1 MEESSTLCERTHKRP
16 PIVTSGTRR
25 TRNGG
30 AGVGDLSAD
39 LAVAGPPVHLFPQGR
54 VRGRIHHTALS
65 AASPGRYLRPVAM
78 FRLQGSKVLAVDM
91 TGDAV
96 KAKNGSMVAYDGQMA
111 FKKLTGGGEGIR
123 GMVTRRLT
131 GEQMTVM
138 EVRGHGTCW
147 FADRAAEIN
156 LVDLQGD
163 KLYVESSNLLATDA
177 GLRTGTTFTGLR
189 GASQGNG
196 LFTTTVEGHGQ
207 AAIMSDGPAV
217 VLRVSAQYP
226 LTVDPGAY
234 VAHQGNLRQ
243 SFQSGVT
250 FRTFLGEGG
259 GEAFQIRFEGD
270 GLVYVQPSERNTI
283 AGDV

>member
-1 MEESSTLCERTHKRP
+1 
-16 PIVTSGTRR
+16 
-25 TRNGG
+25 
-30 AGVGDLSAD
+30 
-39 LAVAGPPVHLFPQGR
+39 
-54 VRGRIHHTALS
+54 
-65 AASPGRYLRPVAM
+65 M
-78 FRLQGSKVLAVDM
+78 FRLQSSKVLAVDL

-111 FKKLTGGGEGIR
+111 FKKLTGGGEGLR

-131 GEQMTVM
+131 GEQMTLM
-138 EVRGHGTCW
+138 EVKGHGTCF
-147 FADRAAEIN
+147 FADRASEIN
-156 LVDLQGD
+156 LVTLNGER
-163 KLYVESSNLLATDA
+163 LYVESSNLLATDG

-196 LFTTTVEGHGQ
+196 LFTTTIEGHGQ

-217 VLRVSAQYP
+217 LLRVGPQYP

-250 FRTFLGEGG
+250 FRTLIGEGG

-270 GLVYVQPSERNTI
+270 GVVYVQPSERNTI

>member
-1 MEESSTLCERTHKRP
+1 
-16 PIVTSGTRR
+16 
-25 TRNGG
+25 
-30 AGVGDLSAD
+30 
-39 LAVAGPPVHLFPQGR
+39 
-54 VRGRIHHTALS
+54 
-65 AASPGRYLRPVAM
+65 M
-78 FRLQGSKVLAVDM
+78 FRLQSSKVLAVDL

-111 FKKLTGGGEGIR
+111 FKKLTGGGEGLR

-131 GEQMTVM
+131 GEQMTLM
-138 EVRGHGTCW
+138 EVKGHGTCF
-147 FADRAAEIN
+147 FADRASEIN
-156 LVDLQGD
+156 LVTLNGER
-163 KLYVESSNLLATDA
+163 LYVESSNLLATDG

-196 LFTTTVEGHGQ
+196 LFTTTIEGHGQ

-217 VLRVSAQYP
+217 LLRVGPQYP

-234 VAHQGNLRQ
+234 VAHQGDLRQ

-250 FRTFLGEGG
+250 FRTFMGEGG

-270 GLVYVQPSERNTI
+270 GVVYVQPSERNTI

>member
-1 MEESSTLCERTHKRP
+1 
-16 PIVTSGTRR
+16 
-25 TRNGG
+25 
-30 AGVGDLSAD
+30 
-39 LAVAGPPVHLFPQGR
+39 
-54 VRGRIHHTALS
+54 
-65 AASPGRYLRPVAM
+65 M

-111 FKKLTGGGEGIR
+111 FKKLTGGGEGLR

-138 EVRGHGTCW
+138 EVRGQGTCW

-156 LVDLQGD
+156 LVRLQGE
-163 KLYVESSNLLATDA
+163 KLFVESSNLLATDA

-189 GASQGNG
+189 GPRRQRAVHHDRGG
-196 LFTTTVEGHGQ
+196 ARAGGDHVGRAGRGAAGQ
-207 AAIMSDGPAV
+207 RAVPADRRSG
-217 VLRVSAQYP
+217 RVHRTP
-226 LTVDPGAY
+226 
-234 VAHQGNLRQ
+234 GNLRQ
-243 SFQSGVT
+243 TFQSGVT

>member
-1 MEESSTLCERTHKRP
+1 
-16 PIVTSGTRR
+16 
-25 TRNGG
+25 
-30 AGVGDLSAD
+30 
-39 LAVAGPPVHLFPQGR
+39 
-54 VRGRIHHTALS
+54 
-65 AASPGRYLRPVAM
+65 M
-78 FRLQGSKVLAVDM
+78 FRLQESKVLAVDLA
-91 TGDAV
+91 GDAV
-96 KAKNGSMVAYDGQMA
+96 KAKNGSMVAYDGQLT
-111 FKKLTGGGEGIR
+111 FKRLTGGGEGIR

-138 EVRGHGTCW
+138 EVKGHGTCW
-147 FADRAAEIN
+147 FADRASEIS
-156 LVDLQGD
+156 LVDLRGD

-177 GLRTGTTFTGLR
+177 GLRTGTTFTGVR

-207 AAIMSDGPAV
+207 AAIMSHGHAV
-217 VLRVSAQYP
+217 MLRVSAQYP

-234 VAHQGNLRQ
+234 IAHQGDVRQ
-243 SFQSGVT
+243 SFQGGVT

-283 AGDV
+283 AGNL

>member
-1 MEESSTLCERTHKRP
+1 
-16 PIVTSGTRR
+16 
-25 TRNGG
+25 
-30 AGVGDLSAD
+30 
-39 LAVAGPPVHLFPQGR
+39 
-54 VRGRIHHTALS
+54 
-65 AASPGRYLRPVAM
+65 M
-78 FRLQGSKVLAVDM
+78 FRLQGSKVLAVEM

-96 KAKNGSMVAYDGQMA
+96 KAKNGSMVAYDGQMS
-111 FKKLTGGGEGIR
+111 FKKLTGGGDGLR

-131 GEQMTVM
+131 GEQMAVM
-138 EVRGHGTCW
+138 EVKGNGTCW
-147 FADRAAEIN
+147 FADRATEIN
-156 LVDLQGD
+156 LVRLQGE
-163 KLYVESSNLLATDA
+163 KLYVESGNLLVTDA
-177 GLRTGTTFTGLR
+177 ALRTGTTFTGLR

-217 VLRVSAQYP
+217 ALRVSPRHP

-234 VAHQGNLRQ
+234 VAHQGNVRQ

-283 AGDV
+283 AGDL